1 MIDTG
6 VILAGRNQNPK
17 LTAINL
23 LSGQIIQIS
32 RIEKYKEGKLRYTD
46 RVMTKMG
53 LDKSEMQDQKKAEKK
68 EKKKFKKDKKAK

>member
-32 RIEKYKEGKLRYTD
+32 RIEKYKEEDITHTNLQ
-46 RVMTKMG
+46 M
-53 LDKSEMQDQKKAEKK
+53 KKI
-68 EKKKFKKDKKAK
+68 